1 MIFFSIIILLDFYNS
16 SFVFCVLLVSY
27 HKYSRYFSDN
37 RKATNDSVVS
47 TIMPMTHE
55 IDTLA
60 IILSIITAPGQT
72 VSVICVLLLVNLDK
86 HQLLISVL
94 YCFLFKCHI

>member
-1 MIFFSIIILLDFYNS
+1 M
-16 SFVFCVLLVSY
+16 SY
-27 HKYSRYFSDN
+27 HKYSHYFSDN
-37 RKATNDSVVS
+37 RKGTNDSEVS
-47 TIMPMTHE
+47 IILPMTHE
-55 IDTLA
+55 VDTLA

-72 VSVICVLLLVNLDK
+72 VSVICVLLLVRLDK

>member
-16 SFVFCVLLVSY
+16 SFAFCVLLVYY

-37 RKATNDSVVS
+37 RKGTNDSVVS
-47 TIMPMTHE
+47 IIMQMTHD

-60 IILSIITAPGQT
+60 II
-72 VSVICVLLLVNLDK
+72 
-86 HQLLISVL
+86 
-94 YCFLFKCHI
+94 